1 MKRASLVALSLCVL
15 AGAGSA
21 HAEPPM
27 LSLVK
32 PVDLPVIASVSAPA
46 LAPAEPATSAVA
58 VAPAKPTPPAISL
71 VARIDLTTQRLVV
84 TENGKP
90 KYTWSI
96 SSGAE
101 GFNTPVGTFQPEWM
115 SKMWFSRKYDNAPMP
130 HAVFFKSGAAIHATQ
145 AIGSLGRPASHGCV
159 RLAPANAAI
168 FYGLVQRHGLVHTR
182 ISVSGTPK
190 HQRAPADAIASRRDR
205 QPPTYQ
211 RVAVN
216 YGGYG
221 TAGYNSYNGYSNSG
235 SVFYSG
241 ASQQGFY
248 RPSRYQP
255 QIYQYRVR

>member
-1 MKRASLVALSLCVL
+1 MKRASLVAVSWCVL

-21 HAEPPM
+21 RAEPPM
-27 LSLVK
+27 LS
-32 PVDLPVIASVSAPA
+32 PATPAPMIATVSAPTRA
-46 LAPAEPATSAVA
+46 AIEPAAEA
-58 VAPAKPTPPAISL
+58 AAPVKPTPPAITL
-71 VARIDLTTQRLVV
+71 VAKIDLTTQRVVV

-101 GFNTPVGTFQPEWM
+101 GFNTPVGTFQPEWT
-115 SKMWFSRKYDNAPMP
+115 SKLWFSKKYDNAPMP

-182 ISVSGTPK
+182 ISVFGTPK
-190 HQRAPADAIASRRDR
+190 HQRAPADAIAIRRDR
-205 QPPTYQ
+205 LQPTYQ

-216 YGGYG
+216 SGGNGYG
-221 TAGYNSYNGYSNSG
+221 SYNSYNSYNSSG

-241 ASQQGFY
+241 AAQQGYY
-248 RPSRYQP
+248 RSNRYQP
-255 QIYQYRVR
+255 QVYQYRVR